1 MQGPRLLETT
11 IGEIFQ
17 DIEKGKIF
25 FFRKNM
31 TKLQEI
37 KAKLECVI
45 YSDYNLQRVGSTQR
59 ERQSVEYLY
68 TKYLK
73 RYLLLLK
80 FTSEYSIT
88 TSPF

>member
-17 DIEKGKIF
+17 DIEKGKI

-45 YSDYNLQRVGSTQR
+45 YSDYNLQRVGST
-59 ERQSVEYLY
+59 
-68 TKYLK
+68 
-73 RYLLLLK
+73 
-80 FTSEYSIT
+80 
-88 TSPF
+88 